1 MVAYSFQKRFAEP
14 ILDGT
19 KCQTI
24 RAPRKRHA
32 RPGEELQLY
41 TGMRTTHCRLIK
53 RVRCIYVSEITIL
66 FDDQDEEHEGII
78 VPGCDLSV
86 GLEGFA
92 RRDGFESWADLKA
105 FWREHHPGVNEFHGF
120 VIRWEAYER

>member
-14 ILDGT
+14 IELGT

-41 TGMRTTHCRLIK
+41 VGMRTKHCRLIK
-53 RVRCIYVSEITIL
+53 RVRCVEAYPILLDFDEQFIGAKDGWIRTLVDLNRFAVSDGFRDFAGMEQFWRDQHGITR
-66 FDDQDEEHEGII
+66 FEGI
-78 VPGCDLSV
+78 
-86 GLEGFA
+86 A
-92 RRDGFESWADLKA
+92 
-105 FWREHHPGVNEFHGF
+105 
-120 VIRWEAYER
+120 IRWEVPNG